1 MEVISQ
7 VNVSKKNVSK
17 YREIKSY
24 LTMDVFVACT
34 FNLKLTYSFLGE
46 KAQLHTQEV

>member
-7 VNVSKKNVSK
+7 VNVSKKYVSK

-24 LTMDVFVACT
+24 LTMNIFVACT
-34 FNLKLTYSFLGE
+34 FNLKVTYSLLGE
-46 KAQLHTQEV
+46 RAQLQT